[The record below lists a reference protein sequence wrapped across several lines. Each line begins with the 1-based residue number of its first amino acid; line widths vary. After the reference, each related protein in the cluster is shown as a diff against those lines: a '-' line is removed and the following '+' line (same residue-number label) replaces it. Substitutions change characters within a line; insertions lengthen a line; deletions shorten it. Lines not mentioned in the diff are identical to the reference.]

1 MLRIFR
7 EYLVVKVMNNKLK
20 SQLICFVIY
29 IIAFLI
35 PLFLIPSS
43 ISNVWMIILIWHIY
57 ATLFIY
63 VGSLLLKNSSLYD
76 PFWSVAPIPI
86 VLYMVNISSNSL
98 IIKLLILFPILF
110 WGVRLTHNW
119 LMGWKGFK
127 HEDFRYIDL
136 KNTNK
141 IQAEI
146 NNLFG
151 IHLLPTLIV
160 NFSLFPISYI
170 LLNNLNLNINLL
182 LASIFSIVAV
192 ILETISDKQ
201 MRDFKSNPLNKD
213 KTMKYGLWRY
223 SRHPNY
229 LGESMFWFGVYF
241 MGLSSGIMPIWTI
254 LCPLVMLSLFIFI
267 SCPMMDKRSLKNRP
281 DYQDYMNKT
290 SQLFLW
296 PPK

>member
-1 MLRIFR
+1 
-7 EYLVVKVMNNKLK
+7 
-20 SQLICFVIY
+20 
-29 IIAFLI
+29 
-35 PLFLIPSS
+35 
-43 ISNVWMIILIWHIY
+43 MIILIWHIY

-86 VLYMVNISSNSL
+86 VLYMVHISSNSL

>member
-1 MLRIFR
+1 MI
-7 EYLVVKVMNNKLK
+7 KNKLY
-20 SQLICFVIY
+20 SQLICTIIY
-29 IIAFLI
+29 IITFYLAFYFLPDIKANIWILI
-35 PLFLIPSS
+35 T
-43 ISNVWMIILIWHIY
+43 IWHIY
-57 ATLFIY
+57 ATLIIY
-63 VGSLLLKNSSLYD
+63 VFSFILKNSSLYD

-86 VLYMVNISSNSL
+86 VLYMALNFNNL
-98 IIKLLILFPILF
+98 IEIQLLVLIPILF
-110 WGVRLTHNW
+110 WGIRLTHNW
-119 LMGWKGFK
+119 LMGWDGFE

-151 IHLLPTLIV
+151 IHLIPTLIV
-160 NFSLFPISYI
+160 NFSLFPISFI
-170 LLNNLNLNINLL
+170 LLNNISPNIYLL
-182 LASIFSIVAV
+182 LASIFTIAAV

-201 MRDFKSNPLNKD
+201 MKDFKSNPSNKN
-213 KTMKYGLWRY
+213 KTMKYGLWKY

-229 LGESMFWFGVYF
+229 LGESMFWLGIYF

-254 LCPLVMLSLFIFI
+254 LCPLVMLFLFIFI
-267 SCPMMDKRSLKNRP
+267 SCPMMDKRSLKNRS

-290 SQLFLW
+290 SQLFLL

>member
-1 MLRIFR
+1 MI
-7 EYLVVKVMNNKLK
+7 KNKLY
-20 SQLICFVIY
+20 SQLICTIIYVITFY
-29 IIAFLI
+29 LAFYFLPDIKSNIWILI
-35 PLFLIPSS
+35 T
-43 ISNVWMIILIWHIY
+43 IWHIY
-57 ATLFIY
+57 ATLIIY
-63 VGSLLLKNSSLYD
+63 VFSLLLKNSSLYD

-86 VLYMVNISSNSL
+86 VLYMALNFNNL
-98 IIKLLILFPILF
+98 IEIQLLVLIPILF
-110 WGVRLTHNW
+110 WGIRLTHNW
-119 LMGWKGFK
+119 LMGWDGFE
-127 HEDFRYIDL
+127 HEDFRYVDL

-160 NFSLFPISYI
+160 NFSLFPISFI
-170 LLNNLNLNINLL
+170 LLNNISPNIYLF
-182 LASIFSIVAV
+182 LASIFTIVAV

-229 LGESMFWFGVYF
+229 LGESMFWLGIYF

-254 LCPLVMLSLFIFI
+254 LCPLVMLFLFIFI
-267 SCPMMDKRSLKNRP
+267 SCPMMDKRSLKNRS

>member
-1 MLRIFR
+1 MI
-7 EYLVVKVMNNKLK
+7 KSKLY
-20 SQLICFVIY
+20 SQLICTIIY
-29 IIAFLI
+29 IITFYLAFYFLPDIKANIWFLI
-35 PLFLIPSS
+35 T
-43 ISNVWMIILIWHIY
+43 IWHIY
-57 ATLFIY
+57 ATLIIY
-63 VGSLLLKNSSLYD
+63 IFSLLLKNSSLYD

-86 VLYMVNISSNSL
+86 VLYMALNFNNL
-98 IIKLLILFPILF
+98 IELQLLVLIPILF
-110 WGVRLTHNW
+110 WGIRLTHNW
-119 LMGWKGFK
+119 LMGWDGFE
-127 HEDFRYIDL
+127 HEDFRYVDL

-151 IHLLPTLIV
+151 IHLIPTLIV
-160 NFSLFPISYI
+160 NFSLFPISFI
-170 LLNNLNLNINLL
+170 LLNNISPNISLL
-182 LASIFSIVAV
+182 LASIFTIAAV

-213 KTMKYGLWRY
+213 KTMKYGLWKY

-229 LGESMFWFGVYF
+229 LGESMFWLGIYF

-254 LCPLVMLSLFIFI
+254 LCPLVMLFLFIFI
-267 SCPMMDKRSLKNRP
+267 SCPMMDKRSLKNRS

>member
-1 MLRIFR
+1 
-7 EYLVVKVMNNKLK
+7 MNNKLK

-254 LCPLVMLSLFIFI
+254 LCPLVMLFLFIFI
-267 SCPMMDKRSLKNRP
+267 SCPMMDKRSLKNRS

>member
-1 MLRIFR
+1 
-7 EYLVVKVMNNKLK
+7 MNNKLK

>member
-1 MLRIFR
+1 MNIWL
-7 EYLVVKVMNNKLK
+7 LVT
-20 SQLICFVIY
+20 
-29 IIAFLI
+29 
-35 PLFLIPSS
+35 
-43 ISNVWMIILIWHIY
+43 IWHIY
-57 ATLFIY
+57 ATLVIY
-63 VGSLLLKNSSLYD
+63 VFSLLLKNSSLYD

-86 VLYMVNISSNSL
+86 VLYMALNFDNSIETQLLVL
-98 IIKLLILFPILF
+98 IPILF
-110 WGVRLTHNW
+110 WGIRLTYNW
-119 LMGWKGFK
+119 LMGWDGFE

-151 IHLLPTLIV
+151 IHLIPTLIV
-160 NFSLFPISYI
+160 NFSLFPISFI
-170 LLNNLNLNINLL
+170 LLNNINPNTYLL
-182 LASIFSIVAV
+182 LASIFTIVAV

-201 MRDFKSNPLNKD
+201 MRDFKSNPLNKN

-229 LGESMFWFGVYF
+229 LGETMFWFGIYF
-241 MGLSSGIMPIWTI
+241 MGLSSGIMPLWTI
-254 LCPLVMLSLFIFI
+254 LCPLLMLSLFIFI
-267 SCPMMDKRSLKNRP
+267 SCPMMDKRSLKNRT

>member
-1 MLRIFR
+1 
-7 EYLVVKVMNNKLK
+7 MNNKLMN
-20 SQLICFVIY
+20 QLICFVIY

-43 ISNVWMIILIWHIY
+43 ISNTWIIILIWHIY

-63 VGSLLLKNSSLYD
+63 VGSLILKNSSLYD

-98 IIKLLILFPILF
+98 IIKLLVLIPILF

-119 LMGWKGFK
+119 LMGWEGFK

-182 LASIFSIVAV
+182 LASIFTIVAV
-192 ILETISDKQ
+192 IVETISDKQ

-229 LGESMFWFGVYF
+229 LGESMFWFGIYF

-290 SQLFLW
+290 SQLFIW

>member
-1 MLRIFR
+1 
-7 EYLVVKVMNNKLK
+7 MNNKLK

-141 IQAEI
+141 IQAQI

-192 ILETISDKQ
+192 ILEAISDKQ

-213 KTMKYGLWRY
+213 KTMRYGLWRY

>member
-1 MLRIFR
+1 MI
-7 EYLVVKVMNNKLK
+7 KSKLY
-20 SQLICFVIY
+20 SQLICTIIY
-29 IIAFLI
+29 IITFYLAFYFLPDIKANIWILI
-35 PLFLIPSS
+35 T
-43 ISNVWMIILIWHIY
+43 IWHIY
-57 ATLFIY
+57 ATLIIY
-63 VGSLLLKNSSLYD
+63 VFSFILKNSSLYD

-86 VLYMVNISSNSL
+86 VLYMALNFNNL
-98 IIKLLILFPILF
+98 IELQLLVLIPILF
-110 WGVRLTHNW
+110 WGIRLTHNW
-119 LMGWKGFK
+119 LMGWDGFE
-127 HEDFRYIDL
+127 HEDFRYVDL

-151 IHLLPTLIV
+151 IHLIPTLIV
-160 NFSLFPISYI
+160 NFSLFPISFI
-170 LLNNLNLNINLL
+170 LLNNISPNISLL
-182 LASIFSIVAV
+182 LASIFTIAAV

-213 KTMKYGLWRY
+213 KTMKYGLWKY

-229 LGESMFWFGVYF
+229 LGESMFWLGIYF

-254 LCPLVMLSLFIFI
+254 LCPLVMLFLFIFI
-267 SCPMMDKRSLKNRP
+267 SCPMMDKRSLKNRS

>member
-1 MLRIFR
+1 LI
-7 EYLVVKVMNNKLK
+7 KNKLY
-20 SQLICFVIY
+20 SQLICTIIYVITFY
-29 IIAFLI
+29 LAFYFLPDIKSNIWILI
-35 PLFLIPSS
+35 T
-43 ISNVWMIILIWHIY
+43 IWHIH
-57 ATLFIY
+57 ATLIIY
-63 VGSLLLKNSSLYD
+63 VFSLLLKNSSLYD

-86 VLYMVNISSNSL
+86 VLYMALNFNNL
-98 IIKLLILFPILF
+98 IEIQLLVLIPILF
-110 WGVRLTHNW
+110 WGIRLTHNW
-119 LMGWKGFK
+119 LMGWDGFE
-127 HEDFRYIDL
+127 HEDFRYVDL

-151 IHLLPTLIV
+151 IHLIPTLIV
-160 NFSLFPISYI
+160 NFSLFPISFI
-170 LLNNLNLNINLL
+170 LLNNISPNIYLF
-182 LASIFSIVAV
+182 LASIFTIVAV

-201 MRDFKSNPLNKD
+201 MRDFKSNPLNED
-213 KTMKYGLWRY
+213 KTMKYGLWMY

-229 LGESMFWFGVYF
+229 LGESMFWFGIYF

-254 LCPLVMLSLFIFI
+254 LCPFVMLSLFIFV

-290 SQLFLW
+290 SQLLLW

>member
-7 EYLVVKVMNNKLK
+7 QYLVAKVMNNKLK

-267 SCPMMDKRSLKNRP
+267 SCPMMDKRSLKNRS

-290 SQLFLW
+290 SQLFLL

>member
-1 MLRIFR
+1 
-7 EYLVVKVMNNKLK
+7 MNNKLK

-170 LLNNLNLNINLL
+170 LFNNLNLNINLL

>member
-7 EYLVVKVMNNKLK
+7 QYLVVKVMNNKLK

-170 LLNNLNLNINLL
+170 LLNNLNLNLNLL

>member
-1 MLRIFR
+1 
-7 EYLVVKVMNNKLK
+7 MNNKLK

-213 KTMKYGLWRY
+213 KTMRYGLWRY

>member
-1 MLRIFR
+1 MNIWL
-7 EYLVVKVMNNKLK
+7 LVT
-20 SQLICFVIY
+20 
-29 IIAFLI
+29 
-35 PLFLIPSS
+35 
-43 ISNVWMIILIWHIY
+43 IWHIY
-57 ATLFIY
+57 ATLLIY
-63 VGSLLLKNSSLYD
+63 IFSLLLKNSSLYD

-86 VLYMVNISSNSL
+86 VLYMALNFDNSIETQLLVL
-98 IIKLLILFPILF
+98 IPILF
-110 WGVRLTHNW
+110 WSIRLTHNW
-119 LMGWKGFK
+119 LMGWDGFE

-151 IHLLPTLIV
+151 IHLIPTLIV
-160 NFSLFPISYI
+160 NFSLFPISFI
-170 LLNNLNLNINLL
+170 LLNNINPNTYLL
-182 LASIFSIVAV
+182 LASIFTIVAV

-201 MRDFKSNPLNKD
+201 MRDFKSNPLNKN

-229 LGESMFWFGVYF
+229 LGETMFWFGIYF
-241 MGLSSGIMPIWTI
+241 MGLSSGIMPLWTI
-254 LCPLVMLSLFIFI
+254 LCPLLMLSLFIFI
-267 SCPMMDKRSLKNRP
+267 SCPMMDKRSLKNRN

-290 SQLFLW
+290 SQLLLW

>member
-1 MLRIFR
+1 
-7 EYLVVKVMNNKLK
+7 MNNKLK

-86 VLYMVNISSNSL
+86 VLYMVHISSNSL

>member
-1 MLRIFR
+1 MI
-7 EYLVVKVMNNKLK
+7 KNKLY
-20 SQLICFVIY
+20 SQLICTIIY
-29 IIAFLI
+29 IITFYLAFYFLPDIKANIWILI
-35 PLFLIPSS
+35 T
-43 ISNVWMIILIWHIY
+43 IWHIY
-57 ATLFIY
+57 ATLIIY
-63 VGSLLLKNSSLYD
+63 VFSFILKNSSLYD

-86 VLYMVNISSNSL
+86 VLYMALNFNNL
-98 IIKLLILFPILF
+98 IEIQLLVLIPILF
-110 WGVRLTHNW
+110 WGIRLTHNW
-119 LMGWKGFK
+119 LMGWDGFE

-151 IHLLPTLIV
+151 IHLIPTLIV
-160 NFSLFPISYI
+160 NFSLFPISFI
-170 LLNNLNLNINLL
+170 LLNNISPNIYLL
-182 LASIFSIVAV
+182 LASIFTIAAV

-213 KTMKYGLWRY
+213 KTMKYGLWKY

-229 LGESMFWFGVYF
+229 LGESMFWFGIYF

-254 LCPLVMLSLFIFI
+254 LCPLVMLFLFIFI
-267 SCPMMDKRSLKNRP
+267 SCPMMDKRSLKNRS

-290 SQLFLW
+290 SQLFLL

>member
-7 EYLVVKVMNNKLK
+7 QYLVAKVMNNKLK

>member
-1 MLRIFR
+1 
-7 EYLVVKVMNNKLK
+7 MNNKLK

-141 IQAEI
+141 IQAQI

-213 KTMKYGLWRY
+213 KTMRYGLWRY